1 MFLYCTLN
9 TLASLKCRSVVR
21 GKCFSS
27 FQKDSRGIK
36 PTFVHLKGLLYT
48 ICIHFHSASAK
59 KEMRC
64 QNINNGSW
72 IFFTHFNF
80 QLLFIWWEFSSVT
93 QTLLWFIGSCKKL
106 KVDLTLPSL
115 KVARRQL
122 CSVPSRKN
130 LQTFRFRV
138 RLHWKGERKREN
150 RWKGSNPNFLI
161 SNYWTKLN

>member
-106 KVDLTLPSL
+106 KVDLTLSSQKVAPSTTLLCPQPGKSANFSFQSPTSL
-115 KVARRQL
+115 KRREKEGEP
-122 CSVPSRKN
+122 V
-130 LQTFRFRV
+130 
-138 RLHWKGERKREN
+138 ERKQS
-150 RWKGSNPNFLI
+150 KLFNFQL
-161 SNYWTKLN
+161 LN